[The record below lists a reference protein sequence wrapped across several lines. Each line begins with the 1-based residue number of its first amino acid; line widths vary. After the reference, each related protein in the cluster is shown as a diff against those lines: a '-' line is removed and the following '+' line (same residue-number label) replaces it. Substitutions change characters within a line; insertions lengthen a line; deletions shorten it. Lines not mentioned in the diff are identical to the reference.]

1 MTKNAIVR
9 LHYPFAHTFPPLSLP
24 FLCRCVCWVV
34 CSVQWRSPPPS
45 AMRRR
50 PRAAIESS
58 SRALCTQITMADEKL
73 IADTF
78 KKAAALSAAGQ
89 HAEARQLR
97 DFGNVGGEAHDGL
110 G

>member
-1 MTKNAIVR
+1 
-9 LHYPFAHTFPPLSLP
+9 
-24 FLCRCVCWVV
+24 
-34 CSVQWRSPPPS
+34 
-45 AMRRR
+45 
-50 PRAAIESS
+50 
-58 SRALCTQITMADEKL
+58 MADEKL